1 MLNKNQNL
9 SLILFYSV
17 LLYDARWSVHLVR
30 IVMLTGCFMIRDVV
44 KRPQLPNEKS
54 AAVILQGYAVEST
67 RGYGLVGPR
76 SPLLCCKGDSTILRT
91 CNFDYCL
98 LMLSVA
104 LGTYFEHHLLIL
116 TGPAKQD
123 SAKARNLKRLK
134 RERNDV
140 PVETVV

>member
-1 MLNKNQNL
+1 MDQSILGSHH
-9 SLILFYSV
+9 SLYPKSPVWRGIQTNTQKAESIGQDAKR
-17 LLYDARWSVHLVR
+17 LLRGTLKMWECKH
-30 IVMLTGCFMIRDVV
+30 IDVV

-104 LGTYFEHHLLIL
+104 LGTYFKHHLLTF

-123 SAKARNLKRLK
+123 SAL
-134 RERNDV
+134 
-140 PVETVV
+140 